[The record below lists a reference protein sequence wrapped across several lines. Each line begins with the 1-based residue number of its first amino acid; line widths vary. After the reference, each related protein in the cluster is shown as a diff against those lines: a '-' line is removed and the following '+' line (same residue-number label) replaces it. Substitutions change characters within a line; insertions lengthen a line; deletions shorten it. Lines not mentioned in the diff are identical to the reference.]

1 MATVPALNTSSV
13 SAAAQHYSYA
23 RASALTDGR
32 VLDLQTSGGTAR
44 AFGAGAATA
53 VAPEAVPRTGP
64 DTAAHP
70 RFFAGLLGE
79 AEPAAAALI
88 GLANVA
94 AAHYYRRVPTAL
106 RDPVVT
112 CDGRRLRFESFSACG
127 GVYARLDVLPEAI
140 DGEHLAR
147 GTTNVDVNE
156 PLRRA
161 LTKVRGADPLRLE
174 VGPASLEVTTFDG
187 TVVERKVPLPGRWLR
202 GFAEVQAL
210 SSGFEPRATL
220 GRVEAVR
227 FLQALP
233 AAGRAAL
240 WAVPAGRSLRL
251 TSRPA
256 PGAVSLPEPA
266 RLKELIA
273 LLRLGGTLTAY
284 GPALTPASGPAT
296 SCWQLDLPG
305 MRFTLTLSPQASR
318 GFSGEGAVLAALA
331 GDEVSEDAE
340 RLGAML
346 DFQGRIDPDELAEDC
361 GLGRERVRAALSL
374 LGTSGRVGFD
384 AADAAFFHRELPY
397 DAARVLK
404 DNPRLAA
411 AYQLL
416 DSDAVRPEGGNASVA
431 SGEGAHLVRF
441 DAADPGAAAL
451 SCTCQWW
458 AGYQGGRGPCK
469 HILAAQL
476 QRRRSAEAEQD

>member
-1 MATVPALNTSSV
+1 MATA
-13 SAAAQHYSYA
+13 SAQTYSYA
-23 RASALTDGR
+23 RASALTDAR
-32 VLDLQTSGGTAR
+32 LLDLQTSGGVTR
-44 AFGAGAATA
+44 AIGGSATA
-53 VAPEAVPRTGP
+53 PAVP
-64 DTAAHP
+64 DTVAHP

-112 CDGRRLRFESFSACG
+112 CDGQRLRFESFSACG

-161 LTKVRGADPLRLE
+161 LAKVRGAEPLRLS
-174 VGPASLEVTTFDG
+174 VGPESLEVTTFDG

-210 SSGFEPRATL
+210 SSGFEPRARL
-220 GRVEAVR
+220 GRVEALR
-227 FLQALP
+227 FLQSLP
-233 AAGRAAL
+233 VSGRAAL

-266 RLKELIA
+266 RLKELTA
-273 LLRLGGTLTAY
+273 LLRLGGALTVY
-284 GPALTPASGPAT
+284 GPALSAASVPAS

-305 MRFTLTLSPQASR
+305 MRVTLTLSPQASR

-331 GDEVSEDAE
+331 EEEVSEDAE
-340 RLGAML
+340 RVGALL

-361 GLGRERVRAALSL
+361 GLPRDRIRAALSL

-397 DAARVLK
+397 QAARALR

-411 AYQLL
+411 AYLLL
-416 DSDAVRPEGGNASVA
+416 DAEAVRAQGADASVA

-441 DAADPGAAAL
+441 PSAEPGVAAL
-451 SCTCQWW
+451 SCTCAWW
-458 AGYQGGRGPCK
+458 AGYKGGRGPCK

-476 QRRRSAEAEQD
+476 YRRRSAETEQD

>member
-1 MATVPALNTSSV
+1 MATA
-13 SAAAQHYSYA
+13 SAQTYLYA
-23 RASALTDGR
+23 RASALTDAR
-32 VLDLQTSGGTAR
+32 VLDLQTSGGVIGTAR
-44 AFGAGAATA
+44 TAGAPAA
-53 VAPEAVPRTGP
+53 PRTDP
-64 DTAAHP
+64 RPAAHP

-94 AAHYYRRVPTAL
+94 SAHYYRRVPTYL

-112 CDGRRLRFESFSACG
+112 CDGERLRFESFSACG

-161 LTKVRGADPLRLE
+161 LTKVRGAEPLRLA
-174 VGPASLEVTTFDG
+174 VGPESLEVTTFDG

-210 SSGFEPRATL
+210 SSGFEPRARL
-220 GRVEAVR
+220 ARVEAVR
-227 FLQALP
+227 FLQGLP
-233 AAGRAAL
+233 SAGRAAL
-240 WAVPAGRSLRL
+240 WALPSGRSLRL
-251 TSRPA
+251 TSRPS

-266 RLKELIA
+266 RLKELVS
-273 LLRLGGTLTAY
+273 LLRLGGALTVY
-284 GPALTPASGPAT
+284 GPTVDAASVPT
-296 SCWQLDLPG
+296 SSCWQLDLPG
-305 MRFTLTLSPQASR
+305 MRLTLTLSPQASR
-318 GFSGEGAVLAALA
+318 GFSGEGAVLTALA
-331 GDEVSEDAE
+331 GEETAEDAE
-340 RLGAML
+340 RIGALL
-346 DFQGRIDPDELAEDC
+346 DFQGRIDPDELAVDC
-361 GLGRERVRAALSL
+361 DLARDRVRAALSL

-384 AADAAFFHRELPY
+384 TADAAFFHRELPY
-397 DAARVLK
+397 DAARALK

-411 AYQLL
+411 AYVLL
-416 DSDAVRPEGGNASVA
+416 DAEAVRGAGESATVA

-441 DAADPGAAAL
+441 ASGDPSAAAL

-458 AGYQGGRGPCK
+458 SGYQGGRGPCK

-476 QRRRSAEAEQD
+476 FRRRAGEAEQG

>member
-1 MATVPALNTSSV
+1 MATA
-13 SAAAQHYSYA
+13 SAQTYSYA
-23 RASALTDGR
+23 RASALTDTR
-32 VLDLQTSGGTAR
+32 ILDLQTSGGTAR
-44 AFGAGAATA
+44 PTAAA
-53 VAPEAVPRTGP
+53 AAAPAPAVPE
-64 DTAAHP
+64 TAAHP
-70 RFFAGLLGE
+70 RFFAGMLGE

-94 AAHYYRRVPTAL
+94 AAHYYRRVPTYL

-112 CDGRRLRFESFSACG
+112 CDGQRLRFESFSACG

-174 VGPASLEVTTFDG
+174 VGPESLEVTTFEG

-227 FLQALP
+227 FLQSLP

-240 WAVPAGRSLRL
+240 WALPSGRSLRL
-251 TSRPA
+251 TSRPS
-256 PGAVSLPEPA
+256 PGAVSLPDPA
-266 RLKELIA
+266 RLKELVA
-273 LLRLGGTLTAY
+273 LLRLGGALTVY
-284 GPALTPASGPAT
+284 GPAAHAASVPT
-296 SCWQLDLPG
+296 SSCWQLDLPG
-305 MRFTLTLSPQASR
+305 MRLTLTLSPQAAR
-318 GFSGEGAVLAALA
+318 GFSGEGAVLTALA
-331 GDEVSEDAE
+331 DEDAAEDAE
-340 RLGAML
+340 RVGALL

-361 GLGRERVRAALSL
+361 GLARERVRAALSL

-397 DAARVLK
+397 DAARALK

-411 AYQLL
+411 AYLLL
-416 DSDAVRPEGGNASVA
+416 DAEAVHAEGQSATVA

-441 DAADPGAAAL
+441 GSADPAAAAL
-451 SCTCQWW
+451 SCTCRWW

-476 QRRRSAEAEQD
+476 HRRRAGETEQG

>member
-1 MATVPALNTSSV
+1 MATA
-13 SAAAQHYSYA
+13 SAQTYVYA
-23 RASALTDGR
+23 RASALTDAR
-32 VLDLQTSGGTAR
+32 ILDLQTSGGTAR
-44 AFGAGAATA
+44 ISGAPG
-53 VAPEAVPRTGP
+53 AVPSPR
-64 DTAAHP
+64 TAAHP

-94 AAHYYRRVPTAL
+94 SAHYYRRVPTYL

-112 CDGRRLRFESFSACG
+112 CDGERLRFESFSACG

-174 VGPASLEVTTFDG
+174 VGPESLEVTTFDG

-210 SSGFEPRATL
+210 SSGFEPRARL
-220 GRVEAVR
+220 ARVEAVR
-227 FLQALP
+227 FLQGLP
-233 AAGRAAL
+233 SAGRAAL
-240 WAVPAGRSLRL
+240 WALPAGRSLRL
-251 TSRPA
+251 TSRPS

-266 RLKELIA
+266 RLKELVS
-273 LLRLGGTLTAY
+273 LLRLGGALTVY
-284 GPALTPASGPAT
+284 GPAVNAASMPT
-296 SCWQLDLPG
+296 SSCWQLDLPG
-305 MRFTLTLSPQASR
+305 MRLTLTLSPQASR
-318 GFSGEGAVLAALA
+318 GFSGEGAVLSALA
-331 GDEVSEDAE
+331 GEETAEDAE
-340 RLGAML
+340 RVGALL
-346 DFQGRIDPDELAEDC
+346 DFQGRIDPDELAVDC
-361 GLGRERVRAALSL
+361 DLGRDRVRAALSL

-384 AADAAFFHRELPY
+384 TADAAFFHRELPY
-397 DAARVLK
+397 DAARAVK

-411 AYQLL
+411 AYVLL
-416 DSDAVRPEGGNASVA
+416 DADAVRGAGESATVA

-441 DAADPGAAAL
+441 ASADPAAAAL
-451 SCTCQWW
+451 GCTCQWW

-476 QRRRSAEAEQD
+476 FRRRAGGAEQD